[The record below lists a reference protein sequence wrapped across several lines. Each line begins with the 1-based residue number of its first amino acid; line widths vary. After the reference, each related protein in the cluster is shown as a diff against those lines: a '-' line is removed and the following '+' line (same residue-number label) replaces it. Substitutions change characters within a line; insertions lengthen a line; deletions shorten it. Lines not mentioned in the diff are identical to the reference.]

1 MQSNTGYEQMLEV
14 LNATKMQ
21 SQKLKDDNYNDY
33 CLLLRAVEKGRV
45 TNDTE
50 LRSIMDGFLGHF
62 EEERFLEL
70 YEQLCKC
77 CYEKHPELIT
87 EHVKLFQAH
96 IEWMDNSA
104 KKHRFPLAESDS
116 RPVPELTGEKFEMLT
131 MALTRSIHKD
141 DPWML
146 DRLNE
151 IESELNRRRSENLAD
166 RNEPDA

>member
-1 MQSNTGYEQMLEV
+1 
-14 LNATKMQ
+14 
-21 SQKLKDDNYNDY
+21 
-33 CLLLRAVEKGRV
+33 
-45 TNDTE
+45 
-50 LRSIMDGFLGHF
+50 
-62 EEERFLEL
+62 
-70 YEQLCKC
+70 
-77 CYEKHPELIT
+77 
-87 EHVKLFQAH
+87 
-96 IEWMDNSA
+96 MDNSA